1 MPENLPVER
10 LVRKALCAGEPFGR
24 PGIRQLGIPQGAK
37 RLEEPLIDRPICLD
51 IMILNT
57 FSGRF
62 ALFYYFQFCYY
73 FLPMRISYVNV

>member
-1 MPENLPVER
+1 MGAERLIMQENLPVER
-10 LVRKALCAGEPFGR
+10 LVRKVLRAEEPNQR

-62 ALFYYFQFCYY
+62 ALFCY
-73 FLPMRISYVNV
+73 L